1 MPSSLDMAV
10 PASETSAKA
19 GILATI
25 RNRIVSG
32 TLPMG
37 SRISDRDIALE
48 LGVSRTPVREAL
60 VQLQAEGLVE
70 MRPQSGTFV
79 FNMTAPEI
87 RQLCATRA
95 ILEAGAI
102 RMPRSVASVMS
113 LRALIDRAEDA
124 LHAGELAR
132 CDAQDCDFH
141 EALVAASGN
150 VYLVRCY
157 RWIADRLRALR
168 QRMPHERSRIAR
180 AIVQHRRI
188 VDLLAAAEVEQAGRE
203 LELHVGNVERLL
215 TAIGPAHKTG
225 NS

>member
-1 MPSSLDMAV
+1 MPAAHDMTAAAWE
-10 PASETSAKA
+10 PPAKA

-25 RNRIVSG
+25 RRRIASG
-32 TLPMG
+32 ILPMG

-95 ILEAGAI
+95 ILEVGEI
-102 RMPRSVASVMS
+102 RLPRSKESVQS
-113 LRALIDRAEDA
+113 LRERIDGAENALRAGD
-124 LHAGELAR
+124 LAR
-132 CDAQDCDFH
+132 CDALDCDFH

-150 VYLVRCY
+150 GYLVRCY
-157 RWIADRLRALR
+157 RGVADRLRALR
-168 QRMPHERSRIAR
+168 QRLPRERGRIAR
-180 AIVQHRRI
+180 AIAQHRRI
-188 VDLLAAAEVEQAGRE
+188 VDLLDAAEVERAARE
-203 LELHVGNVERLL
+203 LEQHVDNVERML
-215 TAIGPAHKTG
+215 TALGG
-225 NS
+225 QQ

>member
-79 FNMTAPEI
+79 FNVTAPEI

-124 LHAGELAR
+124 LRAGELVR
-132 CDAQDCDFH
+132 CDALDCDFH

-157 RWIADRLRALR
+157 RGIADRLRALR
-168 QRMPHERSRIAR
+168 QRMPHDRSRIAR
-180 AIVQHRRI
+180 AIAQHRRI
-188 VDLLAAAEVEQAGRE
+188 VNLLAMPDVEQAARE
-203 LELHVGNVERLL
+203 LDLHVGNVERIL
-215 TAIGPAHKTG
+215 TAIGPVRQG
-225 NS
+225 PQ